1 MVYKC
6 TVRMTKIIEAPSKE
20 EAVEEFLYRFSLGEE
35 DVDVVT
41 VGKGAKNESLE
52 ER

>member
-20 EAVEEFLYRFSLGEE
+20 EAVDKFLYLFSLGHE
-35 DVDVVT
+35 DIDVVT
-41 VGKGAKNESLE
+41 VGKGAEDESFE